1 LNKRAFSMIEVVLSI
16 GILSVALLIVFAVLT
31 PFLSQTGEVV
41 EATTVN
47 RVTDRILAEI
57 EQLTFTQLAS
67 ILDQQTSLY
76 ASRKGDRL
84 VLANDSQ
91 GDSLLPE
98 NDRFYAVALNRN
110 EDLSPIAK
118 DGTAGYLAYQVT
130 IERIVR
136 APDGTL
142 INSPLDHTLAI
153 FNSAT
158 TRNDQ

>member
-1 LNKRAFSMIEVVLSI
+1 MIEVVLSI

-118 DGTAGYLAYQVT
+118 DGTAGYLA
-130 IERIVR
+130 
-136 APDGTL
+136 
-142 INSPLDHTLAI
+142 
-153 FNSAT
+153 
-158 TRNDQ
+158 